1 MRWRADYSRRSN
13 SCNTALETDGIEFAP
28 SRKSNSKRG
37 DDVWRGYYKQL
48 MRKRIETV
56 FSQIAGLFP
65 KHIHAVTLDGFLLK
79 VSMFVIAFAL
89 DKAFI

>member
-1 MRWRADYSRRSN
+1 
-13 SCNTALETDGIEFAP
+13 
-28 SRKSNSKRG
+28 SNSKRG
-37 DDVWRGYYKQL
+37 EDCWRSYYNQL

-56 FSQIAGLFP
+56 LRQISSLLP
-65 KHIHAVTLDGFLLK
+65 KKIHSVTLDGFMLK